1 MTKISY
7 ILTDL
12 EGTTTS
18 IHFVHEVLFPYFLR
32 NIQQLA
38 HLQDLEEVQAAF
50 ERVKLTAA
58 NEHRTALDTQGCI
71 DLLRYWTET
80 DRKEP
85 DLKKLQGILWREGY
99 EKGELKGH
107 FYPDVVPALA
117 RWQSAGIRIGI
128 YSSGSVAAQ
137 KLLVKY
143 SEYGDLSAFF
153 SDYFDT
159 AVGHKRETLSY
170 QNIQADLN
178 IAAENIL
185 FLSDITEELD
195 AAQAAGMQTIQLARS
210 GTVANSSHRQV
221 SDFEFEQ

>member
-1 MTKISY
+1 MTKTSY

-32 NIQQLA
+32 NIQSIA
-38 HLQDLEEVQAAF
+38 DLQDLEEVQTALQS
-50 ERVKLTAA
+50 VKLTAA
-58 NEHRTALDTQGCI
+58 NEHRTDLDTQGCI
-71 DLLRYWTET
+71 DMLRYWTET

-85 DLKKLQGILWREGY
+85 ALKKLQGILWREGY

-107 FYPDVVPALA
+107 FYPDVVPALQ
-117 RWQSAGIRIGI
+117 RWQTAGIRIGI
-128 YSSGSVAAQ
+128 YSSGSQAAQ

-159 AVGHKRETLSY
+159 AVGHKREISAY
-170 QNIQADLN
+170 QNIKTALGL
-178 IAAENIL
+178 AAENIL
-185 FLSDITEELD
+185 FLSDISQELD
-195 AAQAAGMQTIQLARS
+195 AAKSAGMQTLQLVREEA
-210 GTVANSSHRQV
+210 VADSAHPQV
-221 SDFEFEQ
+221 IDFQFIM